1 MPAEKA
7 ILIQP
12 IIVILERFSSTPLKQ
27 DPTDSWKAKAT
38 GIVSDI
44 PMVNGD
50 ESRDE
55 QSDIGVIRKSLDKEI
70 ILSARDIIPFIVIDD
85 VDDVCDLYSWCWGSG
100 VGCWGLKTLNEFV
113 LNEEAEVD
121 LAIKHDKFKEFE
133 VVVKIDPDIDDGT
146 DAEWQ
151 FVSELLGGNGRTLN
165 VDEVGVVVS
174 DASIG
179 SSSLVFSAVLV
190 VSDNSLKAA

>member
-1 MPAEKA
+1 M
-7 ILIQP
+7 
-12 IIVILERFSSTPLKQ
+12 
-27 DPTDSWKAKAT
+27 
-38 GIVSDI
+38 
-44 PMVNGD
+44 
-50 ESRDE
+50 
-55 QSDIGVIRKSLDKEI
+55 
-70 ILSARDIIPFIVIDD
+70 
-85 VDDVCDLYSWCWGSG
+85 
-100 VGCWGLKTLNEFV
+100 
-113 LNEEAEVD
+113 NEEAEVD

>member
-1 MPAEKA
+1 M
-7 ILIQP
+7 
-12 IIVILERFSSTPLKQ
+12 
-27 DPTDSWKAKAT
+27 
-38 GIVSDI
+38 
-44 PMVNGD
+44 
-50 ESRDE
+50 
-55 QSDIGVIRKSLDKEI
+55 
-70 ILSARDIIPFIVIDD
+70 
-85 VDDVCDLYSWCWGSG
+85 
-100 VGCWGLKTLNEFV
+100 
-113 LNEEAEVD
+113 NEEAEVD

-146 DAEWQ
+146 DTEWQ

-165 VDEVGVVVS
+165 VDEVGVVVP